1 MAGLGR
7 ADEARRPPRSAREVA
22 ERSGGLPLASAMAA
36 RAEAAVALHGGDS
49 ERAAEHAATAARLA
63 DAAAPGSR
71 PRWRACSRRGRSAA
85 RTPSPSSSAPPPS
98 SRACGARHHAEQ
110 AERELARVRGGRHP
124 GRRDVQGLELL
135 SRRELDVAR
144 LVVERHTNNEIAE
157 KLFLSRKTVETH
169 MSAVFRKL
177 GVSSRVEVARMV
189 ERLERDAQDS
199 PSQ

>member
-1 MAGLGR
+1 MA
-7 ADEARRPPRSAREVA
+7 EH
-22 ERSGGLPLASAMAA
+22 SGGLPLASAMAA

-49 ERAAEHAATAARLA
+49 ERAAERALRRRAPWRTRAAS
-63 DAAAPGSR
+63 GSR
-71 PRWRACSRRGRSAA
+71 RRWRALLAARALGREDALGRARARGRRAA
-85 RTPSPSSSAPPPS
+85 
-98 SRACGARHHAEQ
+98 ACGARHHAEQ
-110 AERELARVRGGRHP
+110 AEQELARVRGGRHP
-124 GRRDVQGLELL
+124 GRRDGEGLELL

-144 LVVERHTNNEIAE
+144 LVVDRHTNNEIAE

-189 ERLERDAQDS
+189 ERLDRDAQDS